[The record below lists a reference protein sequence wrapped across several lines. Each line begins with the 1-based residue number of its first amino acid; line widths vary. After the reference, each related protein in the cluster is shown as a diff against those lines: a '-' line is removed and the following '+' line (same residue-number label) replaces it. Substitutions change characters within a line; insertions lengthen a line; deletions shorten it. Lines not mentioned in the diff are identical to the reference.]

1 MATKLRVIKVKA
13 FESKGEKH
21 SHYTCAY
28 KGRVFGISTMRFD
41 EGDLTVEGD
50 TITIN
55 TDIEVLKEVVLDQ
68 LTGETKQFLSVVPK
82 VGLTLAE
89 F

>member
-1 MATKLRVIKVKA
+1 MATKLKVIKVKA
-13 FESKGEKH
+13 FESKGEEH

-50 TITIN
+50 IITIN

>member
-1 MATKLRVIKVKA
+1 MATKLKVIKVKA

-21 SHYTCAY
+21 FHYTCAY

-50 TITIN
+50 VITIN